1 MRAAPM
7 TSGFAVLSRRTI
19 ALLALA
25 SLLVATGA
33 GAAAA
38 ARAST
43 PSQRHYPPAVRSAFI
58 ASCTKAAKA
67 AAGTRLTSAQART
80 YCRSALACIER
91 HLTLRQFER
100 TVQNMQAGRRNPN
113 ARVLT
118 SCERAAAKKVTG

>member
-1 MRAAPM
+1 M
-7 TSGFAVLSRRTI
+7 TIGFAVLSRRAI

-25 SLLVATGA
+25 SLLVAIGA
-33 GAAAA
+33 GASAD
-38 ARAST
+38 AST
-43 PSQRHYPPAVRSAFI
+43 PSRRHYPSAVRSAFI
-58 ASCTKAAKA
+58 ASCTKAAKE

-100 TVQNMQAGRRNPN
+100 VVQNMRAGRRNPN

-118 SCERAAAKKVTG
+118 SCERAAAKEVTG